1 MGGGDASSL
10 HWEGPLGQVV
20 TEIFKRSDE
29 QLWIGLDSKEAQA
42 MEEARCEVTTS
53 LSHFLLN
60 YKETTRKR
68 TGEAGLGGTPRPPQP
83 LTLPGR
89 TSWITNAPFVVKT
102 KGRRRV
108 KPGG

>member
-1 MGGGDASSL
+1 MGEVSKTVGGGDASSL

-29 QLWIGLDSKEAQA
+29 QLRIGLDSKEAQA

-68 TGEAGLGGTPRPPQP
+68 TGEAGLGGTCCGMSSR
-83 LTLPGR
+83 
-89 TSWITNAPFVVKT
+89 
-102 KGRRRV
+102 
-108 KPGG
+108 